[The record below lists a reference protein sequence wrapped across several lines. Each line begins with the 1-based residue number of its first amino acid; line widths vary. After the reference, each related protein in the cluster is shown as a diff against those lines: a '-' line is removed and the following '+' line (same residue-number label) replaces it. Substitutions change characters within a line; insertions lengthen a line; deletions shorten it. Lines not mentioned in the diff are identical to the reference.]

1 MRRIL
6 VIDDEAQIRRLLEI
20 ALSNLDWEVF
30 SAPTGLEGLETAR
43 GAKPDLIL
51 LDLNL
56 PDMSGADLLSRLRE
70 WSTIPVIVISV
81 RDAERD
87 IIALLNAGADD
98 YVVKPFYTNELVA
111 RIEAVHRR
119 RMPERE
125 PVFKSGR
132 LEVDAER
139 ARGPRS
145 RRSHP
150 PDADRIRRPGHT
162 RPLRRQDRHARAAAQ
177 GSLGPRGRAEKRVP
191 CASTSTPCAA
201 RSRRT
206 LPRPCSSSPRPGSAT
221 GWRPCRSRTSAPPG
235 ESARSRPI
243 NLDRLAKA
251 SENSPR

>member
-70 WSTIPVIVISV
+70 WSSIPVIVISV

-139 ARGPRS
+139 REARVAGEAIRLTPTEYAVLDILVRYAGRIVTRERLLKEVWGPAGESEEGSLRVYIN
-145 RRSHP
+145 
-150 PDADRIRRPGHT
+150 A
-162 RPLRRQDRHARAAAQ
+162 LRRKIEAD
-177 GSLGPRGRAEKRVP
+177 P
-191 CASTSTPCAA
+191 
-201 RSRRT
+201 
-206 LPRPCSSSPRPGSAT
+206 
-221 GWRPCRSRTSAPPG
+221 SAPVLIVTEAG
-235 ESARSRPI
+235 VGYRLEALPI
-243 NLDRLAKA
+243 ED
-251 SENSPR
+251 